1 VENSAVNRNTLAAI
15 APKLAELTETVLFGD
30 IWARRDLSP
39 RERSLITLSALTA
52 LGKTQQ
58 LPWHIALGYQ
68 NGLSQAEIVE
78 LFTHLAFYAG
88 WPAAAS
94 ALTCL
99 NEQERHAPDPHIA
112 WHGLASRGLL
122 NCRRSFMSVWWQSST
137 CRQQIN
143 FSLSNE
149 SHFPC
154 SGIE

>member
-1 VENSAVNRNTLAAI
+1 MENSAVNRNTLAAI

-58 LPWHIALGYQ
+58 LPCHIALGYQ

-99 NEQERHAPDPHIA
+99 NEQE
-112 WHGLASRGLL
+112 
-122 NCRRSFMSVWWQSST
+122 T
-137 CRQQIN
+137 
-143 FSLSNE
+143 
-149 SHFPC
+149 PC
-154 SGIE
+154 P

>member
-1 VENSAVNRNTLAAI
+1 MENSAVNRNTRAAI

-58 LPWHIALGYQ
+58 LRWHIALGYQ

-99 NEQERHAPDPHIA
+99 NEQE
-112 WHGLASRGLL
+112 
-122 NCRRSFMSVWWQSST
+122 T
-137 CRQQIN
+137 
-143 FSLSNE
+143 
-149 SHFPC
+149 PC
-154 SGIE
+154 P

>member
-1 VENSAVNRNTLAAI
+1 MENSAVNRNTLAAI

-99 NEQERHAPDPHIA
+99 NAPDPHIA
-112 WHGLASRGLL
+112 WHGLASHG
-122 NCRRSFMSVWWQSST
+122 V
-137 CRQQIN
+137 
-143 FSLSNE
+143 
-149 SHFPC
+149 C
-154 SGIE
+154 SIVGAIS

>member
-1 VENSAVNRNTLAAI
+1 MHTPSVDRHTLAAI

-99 NEQERHAPDPHIA
+99 NEQE
-112 WHGLASRGLL
+112 
-122 NCRRSFMSVWWQSST
+122 T
-137 CRQQIN
+137 
-143 FSLSNE
+143 
-149 SHFPC
+149 PC
-154 SGIE
+154 P

>member
-1 VENSAVNRNTLAAI
+1 MTGVTVENSAVNRNTLAAI
-15 APKLAELTETVLFGD
+15 A
-30 IWARRDLSP
+30 WARRDLSP

-99 NEQERHAPDPHIA
+99 NEQE
-112 WHGLASRGLL
+112 
-122 NCRRSFMSVWWQSST
+122 T
-137 CRQQIN
+137 
-143 FSLSNE
+143 
-149 SHFPC
+149 PC
-154 SGIE
+154 P